1 MKLMQTADGS
11 NQEYRIDQEMSQE
24 GGDEDDEPDDGVQDD
39 LGDRTPEEPEN
50 EGADMEDGD
59 SES

>member
-39 LGDRTPEEPEN
+39 LGDSGPEEPEN